1 MANEIS
7 QSREGSH
14 KWFPWLICGLGA
26 LFYTYEYFLRI
37 APNVMTTQLMEWFKI
52 SAGSFGNLVAFYY
65 YAYAPAQ
72 LLVGVLMDHYG
83 PRRLLSI
90 ACVICAVG
98 AYLFASSHNILIVG
112 FGRFL
117 MGFGSAFAFVG
128 VLKLATIWLPPERF
142 ALVSGLTSAL
152 GTVGAMFGE
161 IGMTVLVEDIGW
173 ARTMMLAAALG
184 VILSIVLLIFIRDG
198 SKEAQELDQRDA
210 LDFKSILK
218 SLVKILTNPQIWIN
232 GGIGCLLYLP
242 TTAFAELWGNPFFQS
257 AYGFRPEDS
266 ALVIST
272 MFLGFTIG
280 APINGYISDRIRRR
294 CLPMMMGGIVATLLF
309 VVIIYVPNLPR
320 SLVCTLLFFASA
332 AYSAQVIVFA
342 VGRESSPI
350 NAAGTAIA
358 VTNGM
363 VMLGGVFFQ
372 PIIGYMLDYRWSG
385 IMVNGLPFYSASD
398 YRFAMMVI
406 PAGLAVSVLLA
417 ALLRETHCELVEDK
431 SS

>member
-1 MANEIS
+1 MVNPMS
-7 QSREGSH
+7 QSSRSSH

-26 LFYTYEYFLRI
+26 MFYTYEYFLRI
-37 APNVMTTQLMEWFKI
+37 APNVMTTQLMTWFKI

-90 ACVICAVG
+90 ACLICAVG
-98 AYLFASSHNILIVG
+98 SYLFASSHNLIIVG

-142 ALVSGLTSAL
+142 AMVSGLTSAL

-161 IGMTVLVEDIGW
+161 IGLTVLVEDIGW
-173 ARTMMLAAALG
+173 EKTMVLAAALG
-184 VILSIVLLIFIRDG
+184 VILAIILLLFIRDG
-198 SKEAQELDQRDA
+198 SREAEELDERDA
-210 LDFKSILK
+210 LDFKSILL
-218 SLVKILTNPQIWIN
+218 SLWKILTNPQIWIN

-257 AYGFRPEDS
+257 VYGFRAEDS
-266 ALVIST
+266 ALAISA

-280 APINGYISDRIRRR
+280 APINGYISDKIRRR
-294 CLPMMMGGIVATLLF
+294 CLPMMFGGAAATVLF
-309 VVIIYVPNLPR
+309 LVIIYVPGLPR

-332 AYSAQVIVFA
+332 SYSAQVIVFA

-372 PIIGYMLDYRWSG
+372 PIIGYMLDYRWNG
-385 IMVNGLPFYSASD
+385 VMVNGVPHYSASD
-398 YRFAMMVI
+398 YRYAMLVI
-406 PAGLAVSVLLA
+406 PIALILSVVLA
-417 ALLRETHCELVEDK
+417 ALLKETHGKLVIDNK
-431 SS
+431 D